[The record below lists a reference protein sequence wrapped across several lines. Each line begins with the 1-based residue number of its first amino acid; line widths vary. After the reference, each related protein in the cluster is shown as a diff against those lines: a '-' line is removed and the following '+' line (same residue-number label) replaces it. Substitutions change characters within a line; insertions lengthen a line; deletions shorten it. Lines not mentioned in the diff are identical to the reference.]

1 MSSSRA
7 LFVRLLVALAV
18 GLLGVVGLALAVQA
32 LESEPKRTMR
42 ARPARQVGGAVE
54 TAQSFEMPK
63 PEHAVAVG
71 FELRPLVGALAVGA
85 RLSALPRDVAP
96 VIEVFEDGSLALR
109 RPRPLAAGPGAAASG
124 GPDGL
129 GAGVVLPG
137 RSLDELTP
145 QARGALGGLLVRWFP
160 GRPVPISRI
169 RPVGFEAAEQD
180 LARLLAW
187 LP

>member
-18 GLLGVVGLALAVQA
+18 GLLGVVGLALAVEA

-54 TAQSFEMPK
+54 TAQSFEMPT

-85 RLSALPRDVAP
+85 RLSAIPRDVAP
-96 VIEVFEDGSLALR
+96 VIEVFGDGSLALR
-109 RPRPLAAGPGAAASG
+109 RPN
-124 GPDGL
+124 GL

-160 GRPVPISRI
+160 GRPVPSSRI